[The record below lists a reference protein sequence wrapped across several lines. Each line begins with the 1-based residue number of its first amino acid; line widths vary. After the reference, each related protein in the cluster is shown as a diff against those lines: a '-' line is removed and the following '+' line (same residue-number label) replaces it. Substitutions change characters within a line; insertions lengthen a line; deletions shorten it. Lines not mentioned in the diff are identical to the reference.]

1 MDALAKG
8 QKESKRYILKK
19 DIEIPEVKDV
29 HVAAVKVFNEEF
41 EAYEWNVYLI
51 NDTNVPLEM
60 VLIVS
65 KGFDKKRETS
75 LMRHKIEV
83 LPSKNFAKIEYLQD
97 EVLQLNNEFKVTYF
111 EDSKM
116 MEKTFL
122 FKPNTIRES
131 ALSKIPVIP
140 EKGILAC

>member
-1 MDALAKG
+1 M
-8 QKESKRYILKK
+8 KE
-19 DIEIPEVKDV
+19 DINIPEVKDV
-29 HVAAVKVFNEEF
+29 HVAAVNVFNKEF

-51 NDTNVPLEM
+51 NDTKEPIEM

-65 KGFDKKRETS
+65 RGYDKKRETS

-83 LPSKNFAKIEYLQD
+83 LPSKNFAKIEYMQD

-111 EDSKM
+111 KGSEM

-122 FKPNTIRES
+122 FKPNTIKEDL
-131 ALSKIPVIP
+131 AVKIPVIP
-140 EKGILAC
+140 EKGILAK

>member
-1 MDALAKG
+1 M
-8 QKESKRYILKK
+8 KK

-41 EAYEWNVYLI
+41 EAYEWNVYLV
-51 NDTNVPLEM
+51 NNTNEPIEM

-83 LPSKNFAKIEYLQD
+83 LPSKNFAKVEYLQD
-97 EVLQLNNEFKVTYF
+97 EVLKLNNEFKVTYF
-111 EDSKM
+111 AGTQM

-122 FKPNTIRES
+122 FKPNTIKES
-131 ALSKIPVIP
+131 TAVKIPVIP
-140 EKGILAC
+140 EKGILAK

>member
-1 MDALAKG
+1 M
-8 QKESKRYILKK
+8 KK

-41 EAYEWNVYLI
+41 ETYEWNVYLI
-51 NDTNVPLEM
+51 NDTGVPLEM

-83 LPSKNFAKIEYLQD
+83 LPSKSFAKIEYLQD

-111 EDSKM
+111 QGSKM

-122 FKPNTIRES
+122 FKPNTIKES
-131 ALSKIPVIP
+131 TSKKIPIIP
-140 EKGILAC
+140 EKGILAK

>member
-1 MDALAKG
+1 L
-8 QKESKRYILKK
+8 KE
-19 DIEIPEVKDV
+19 DINIPEVKDV
-29 HVAAVKVFNEEF
+29 HVAAVNVFNKEF

-51 NDTNVPLEM
+51 NDTKEPIEM

-65 KGFDKKRETS
+65 RGYDKKRETS

-83 LPSKNFAKIEYLQD
+83 LPSKNFAKIEYMQD

-111 EDSKM
+111 KGSEM

-122 FKPNTIRES
+122 FKQNSIKKDL
-131 ALSKIPVIP
+131 AVKIPVIP
-140 EKGILAC
+140 EKGILAK